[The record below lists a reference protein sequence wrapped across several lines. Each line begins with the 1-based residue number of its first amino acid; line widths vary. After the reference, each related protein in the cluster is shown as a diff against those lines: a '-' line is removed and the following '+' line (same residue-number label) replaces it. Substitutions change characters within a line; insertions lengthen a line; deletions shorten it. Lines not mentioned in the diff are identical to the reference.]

1 MKYYFLLLL
10 VFISVNLSFAQQDA
24 QYTQYMYNTQVI
36 NPGYIGSKDVL
47 NFGLLYR
54 SQWVGFEGAPKTGT
68 ISVSSPIGELKK
80 MGLGLSIVNDQIG
93 PAIET
98 NIVADY
104 SYSLEFSEVSRLSF
118 GLKAGVNFLD
128 VDYTKLNIYDTND
141 AQFDENI
148 NNKLYPQIGAGIYY
162 NTDKMYVGLSVPN
175 FLNSKHYNSDNVNNI
190 NSDAIAVERLHY
202 FLIAGYVF
210 ELNENLKF
218 KPATMAKLVKGSP
231 LQVDLSAN
239 FLIHDKLTLGAAYR
253 FDAAVTA
260 MAGFQISNRIF
271 IGMGYDYQ
279 TTDIE
284 TYSHGSYEVFFKFD
298 VFKNTERILTP
309 RFF

>member
-1 MKYYFLLLL
+1 MKYYILILL
-10 VFISVNLSFAQQDA
+10 VFMSISLSFSQQDS

-47 NFGLLYR
+47 SFGLLYR
-54 SQWVGFEGAPKTGT
+54 SQWVGFDGAPETGT
-68 ISVSSPIGELKK
+68 FTLSSPIGEAKK

-93 PAIET
+93 PSTET
-98 NIVADY
+98 NIVVDY
-104 SYSLEFSEVSRLSF
+104 AYALMFSRVSKLSF
-118 GLKAGVNFLD
+118 GIKAGVNILD

-141 AQFDENI
+141 SQFSENI
-148 NNKLYPQIGAGIYY
+148 NNKLYPQIGAGIFY

-175 FLNSKHYNSDNVNNI
+175 LLNSKHYNTDNIDDI
-190 NSDAIAVERLHY
+190 NVDEFAIERLHY
-202 FLIAGYVF
+202 FLIGGYVF
-210 ELNENLKF
+210 DLNENLKF
-218 KPATMAKLVKGSP
+218 KPATMVKLVDGSP
-231 LQVDLSAN
+231 IQADISAN
-239 FLIHDKLTLGAAYR
+239 FLINEKITLGAAYR

-260 MAGFQISNRIF
+260 MAGFQITNRLF

-284 TYSHGSYEVFFKFD
+284 TYSDGSYEVFIKFD
-298 VFKNTERILTP
+298 VLKNVERILTP

>member
-1 MKYYFLLLL
+1 MKYYILILL
-10 VFISVNLSFAQQDA
+10 VFMSISLSFSQQDS

-47 NFGLLYR
+47 SFGLLYR
-54 SQWVGFEGAPKTGT
+54 SQWVGFDGAPETGT
-68 ISVSSPIGELKK
+68 FTISSPIGEAKK

-93 PAIET
+93 PSTET
-98 NIVADY
+98 NIVVDY
-104 SYSLEFSEVSRLSF
+104 AYALMFSRVSKLSF
-118 GLKAGVNFLD
+118 GIKAGVNILD

-141 AQFDENI
+141 SQFSENI
-148 NNKLYPQIGAGIYY
+148 KNKLYPQIGAGIFY

-175 FLNSKHYNSDNVNNI
+175 LLNSKHYNTDNIDDI
-190 NSDAIAVERLHY
+190 NVDEFAIERLHY
-202 FLIAGYVF
+202 FLIGGYVF
-210 ELNENLKF
+210 DLNENLKF
-218 KPATMAKLVKGSP
+218 KPATMVKLVDGSP
-231 LQVDLSAN
+231 IQADISAN
-239 FLIHDKLTLGAAYR
+239 FLINEKITLGAAYR

-260 MAGFQISNRIF
+260 MAGFQITNRLF

-284 TYSHGSYEVFFKFD
+284 TYSDGSYEVFIKFD
-298 VFKNTERILTP
+298 VLKNVERILTP

>member
-10 VFISVNLSFAQQDA
+10 VFMSVSLSFSQQDS

-47 NFGLLYR
+47 SFGLLYR

-68 ISVSSPIGELKK
+68 FTISSPIGETKK
-80 MGLGLSIVNDQIG
+80 MGIGLSIVSDQIG
-93 PAIET
+93 PAAET
-98 NIVADY
+98 NIVVDY
-104 SYSLEFSEVSRLSF
+104 SYSLMFSEVSRLSF
-118 GLKAGVNFLD
+118 GVKAGVNFLD
-128 VDYTKLNIYDTND
+128 VDYTKLNIYDVND
-141 AQFDENI
+141 YQFSENI

-162 NTDKMYVGLSVPN
+162 NTDKMYLGLSVPN
-175 FLNSKHYNSDNVNNI
+175 LLNSKHYNTDNIDNI
-190 NSDAIAVERLHY
+190 SVDALAIERLHY

-210 ELNENLKF
+210 DINENLKF
-218 KPATMAKLVKGSP
+218 KPATMIKMVDGSP
-231 LQVDLSAN
+231 LQVDISGN
-239 FLIHDKLTLGAAYR
+239 FLINEKFTLGAAYR
-253 FDAAVTA
+253 FDAAITA
-260 MAGFQISNRIF
+260 MAGFQITNKLF

-284 TYSHGSYEVFFKFD
+284 TYSDGSYEVFLKFD
-298 VFKNTERILTP
+298 VFKNVERILTP

>member
-1 MKYYFLLLL
+1 MKYYILILL
-10 VFISVNLSFAQQDA
+10 VFMSISLSFSQQDS

-47 NFGLLYR
+47 SFGLLYR
-54 SQWVGFEGAPKTGT
+54 SQWVGFDGAPETGT
-68 ISVSSPIGELKK
+68 FTLSSPIGEAKK

-93 PAIET
+93 PSTET
-98 NIVADY
+98 NIVVDY
-104 SYSLEFSEVSRLSF
+104 AYALMFSRVSKLSF
-118 GLKAGVNFLD
+118 GIKAGVNILD

-141 AQFDENI
+141 SQFSENI
-148 NNKLYPQIGAGIYY
+148 NNKLYPQIGAGIFY

-175 FLNSKHYNSDNVNNI
+175 LLNSKHYNTDNIDDI
-190 NSDAIAVERLHY
+190 NVDEFAIERLHY
-202 FLIAGYVF
+202 FLIGGYVF
-210 ELNENLKF
+210 DLNENLKF
-218 KPATMAKLVKGSP
+218 KPATMVKLVDGSP
-231 LQVDLSAN
+231 IQADISAN
-239 FLIHDKLTLGAAYR
+239 FLINEKITLGAAYR

-260 MAGFQISNRIF
+260 MAGFQITNRLF

-284 TYSHGSYEVFFKFD
+284 TYSDGSYEIFIKFD
-298 VFKNTERILTP
+298 VLKNVERILTP

>member
-1 MKYYFLLLL
+1 MKYYILILL
-10 VFISVNLSFAQQDA
+10 VFMSISLSFSQQDS

-47 NFGLLYR
+47 SFGLLYR
-54 SQWVGFEGAPKTGT
+54 SQWVGFDGAPETGT
-68 ISVSSPIGELKK
+68 FTISSPIGEAKK

-93 PAIET
+93 PSTET
-98 NIVADY
+98 NIVVDY
-104 SYSLEFSEVSRLSF
+104 AYALMFSRVSKLSF
-118 GLKAGVNFLD
+118 GIKAGVNILD

-141 AQFDENI
+141 SQFSENI
-148 NNKLYPQIGAGIYY
+148 NNKLYPQIGAGIFY

-175 FLNSKHYNSDNVNNI
+175 LLNSKHYNTDNIDDI
-190 NSDAIAVERLHY
+190 NVDEFAIERLHY
-202 FLIAGYVF
+202 FLIGGYVF
-210 ELNENLKF
+210 DLNENLKF
-218 KPATMAKLVKGSP
+218 KPATMVKLVDGSP
-231 LQVDLSAN
+231 IQADISAN
-239 FLIHDKLTLGAAYR
+239 FLINEKITLGAAYR

-260 MAGFQISNRIF
+260 MAGFQITNRLF

-284 TYSHGSYEVFFKFD
+284 TYSDGSYEVFIKFD
-298 VFKNTERILTP
+298 VLKNVERILTP

>member
-1 MKYYFLLLL
+1 MKYYILILL
-10 VFISVNLSFAQQDA
+10 VFMSISLSFSQQDS

-47 NFGLLYR
+47 SFGLLYR
-54 SQWVGFEGAPKTGT
+54 SQWVGFDGAPETGT
-68 ISVSSPIGELKK
+68 FTISSPIGEAKK

-93 PAIET
+93 PSTET
-98 NIVADY
+98 NIVVDY
-104 SYSLEFSEVSRLSF
+104 AYALMFSRVSKLSF
-118 GLKAGVNFLD
+118 GIKAGVNILD

-141 AQFDENI
+141 SQFSENI
-148 NNKLYPQIGAGIYY
+148 NNKLYPQIGAGIFY

-175 FLNSKHYNSDNVNNI
+175 LLNSKHYDTDNIDDI
-190 NSDAIAVERLHY
+190 NVDEFAIERLHY
-202 FLIAGYVF
+202 FLIGGYVF
-210 ELNENLKF
+210 DLNENLKF
-218 KPATMAKLVKGSP
+218 KPATMVKLVDGSP
-231 LQVDLSAN
+231 IQADISAN
-239 FLIHDKLTLGAAYR
+239 FLINEKITLGAAYR

-260 MAGFQISNRIF
+260 MAGFQITNRLF

-284 TYSHGSYEVFFKFD
+284 TYSDGSYEIFIKFD
-298 VFKNTERILTP
+298 VLKNVERILTP

>member
-1 MKYYFLLLL
+1 MKYYILILL
-10 VFISVNLSFAQQDA
+10 VFMSISLSFSQQDS

-47 NFGLLYR
+47 SFGLLYR
-54 SQWVGFEGAPKTGT
+54 SQWVGFDGAPETGT
-68 ISVSSPIGELKK
+68 FTLSSPIGEAKK

-93 PAIET
+93 PSTET
-98 NIVADY
+98 NIVVDY
-104 SYSLEFSEVSRLSF
+104 AYALMFSRVSKLSF
-118 GLKAGVNFLD
+118 GIKAGVNILD

-141 AQFDENI
+141 SQFSENI
-148 NNKLYPQIGAGIYY
+148 NNKLYPQIGAGIFY

-175 FLNSKHYNSDNVNNI
+175 LLNSKHYDTDNIDDI
-190 NSDAIAVERLHY
+190 NVDEFAIERLHY
-202 FLIAGYVF
+202 FLIGGYVF
-210 ELNENLKF
+210 DLNENLKF
-218 KPATMAKLVKGSP
+218 KPATMVKLVDGSP
-231 LQVDLSAN
+231 IQADISAN
-239 FLIHDKLTLGAAYR
+239 FLINEKITLGAAYR

-260 MAGFQISNRIF
+260 MAGFQITNRLF

-284 TYSHGSYEVFFKFD
+284 TYSDGSYEVFIKFD
-298 VFKNTERILTP
+298 VLKNVERILTP